1 MTSAKIE
8 VLITGPLLPSFMAAV
23 EQEFTVHKLWLAP
36 DRGAYLREHG
46 AAIRGIATSAIVG
59 ADAALM
65 QALPRLEIIANF
77 GVGYDAVDLAAARQR
92 GVIVTN
98 TPGVLTDCVADTAL
112 ALLLA
117 VTRRIC
123 EADRFLRAGKWLQGR
138 FPLAT
143 KVGGKNCC
151 IAGLGN
157 VGQAIASRAQA
168 FGMKIGYYD
177 PFPKP
182 DLGYR
187 RYDNLEALAKD
198 ADFLMLALP
207 GGKETHR
214 VIDAGILAA
223 LGRKGILV
231 NVSRGSVLDQAA
243 LVKALVA
250 GEIAG
255 AGLDVFEDEPR
266 VPAELLQME
275 NVVLTPHL
283 ASGTHETREAMGQL
297 TFANLQA
304 HFRGQPVLTRVV

>member
-1 MTSAKIE
+1 MSTAKVE
-8 VLITGPLLPSFMAAV
+8 VLVTAPLLPSLMAAV
-23 EQEFTVHKLWLAP
+23 EREFTVHKLWLAQ
-36 DRGAYLREHG
+36 DRNAYLREHG
-46 AAIRGIATSAIVG
+46 ASIRGAVTTAIIG

-65 QALPRLEIIANF
+65 QALPRLEIISGF
-77 GVGYDAVDLAAARQR
+77 GVGYETIDIEAARHR
-92 GVIVTN
+92 GLIVTN

-123 EADRFLRAGKWLQGR
+123 EADRYVRAGKWLQGR
-138 FPLAT
+138 FPLST

-157 VGQAIASRAQA
+157 VGQAIAVRALA

-177 PFPKP
+177 PYPKP
-182 DLGYR
+182 NLDYR
-187 RYDNLEALAKD
+187 LYESLEAMARD

-207 GGKETHR
+207 GGKETYR
-214 VIDAGILAA
+214 IIGARILAA
-223 LGRKGILV
+223 LGPKGILI
-231 NVSRGSVLDQAA
+231 NVARGSVVDQEA
-243 LVKALVA
+243 LVKALTA

-255 AGLDVFEDEPR
+255 AGLDVFDNEPQ
-266 VPAELLQME
+266 VPAELVEME

-297 TFANLQA
+297 TFANLHA
-304 HFRGQPVLTRVV
+304 HFAGSPVLTRVV

>member
-243 LVKALVA
+243 LVKALAA

>member
-1 MTSAKIE
+1 MTASKIE
-8 VLITGPLLPSFMAAV
+8 VLVTGPLLPSLMAAV
-23 EQEFTVHKLWLAP
+23 EAEFAVHKLWLAP
-36 DRGAYLREHG
+36 DRSAYLREHG
-46 AAIRGIATSAIVG
+46 AAIRGIVTSALVG
-59 ADAALM
+59 ADAALI

-77 GVGYDAVDLAAARQR
+77 GVGYDAVDLPAARQR

-98 TPGVLTDCVADTAL
+98 TPGVLTDCVADTAI

-123 EADRFLRAGKWLQGR
+123 AADRFVRAGKWQQGR

-143 KVGGKNCC
+143 KVGGKNCG

-157 VGQAIASRAQA
+157 VGQAIARRAQA
-168 FGMKIGYYD
+168 FDMKVAYYD
-177 PFPKP
+177 PLPKP
-182 DLGYR
+182 DLPYR
-187 RYDNLEALAKD
+187 RCQDLVSLAKE

-207 GGKETHR
+207 GGKETR
-214 VIDAGILAA
+214 RAIDARILAA
-223 LGRKGILV
+223 LGPKGILI
-231 NVSRGSVLDQAA
+231 NVARGSVLDQPA

-255 AGLDVFEDEPR
+255 AGLDVFDNEPE

-283 ASGTHETREAMGQL
+283 ASGTHETRDAMGQL

-304 HFRGQPVLTRVV
+304 HFSGKPVLTRVV